1 MTKLPFN
8 RGDDPWMTAHL
19 WLGKNDLDPGFLE
32 QVALT
37 LTPTPTLSPT
47 STPTLTLTLTITLTS
62 TCSS

>member
-32 QVALT
+32 QVAL
-37 LTPTPTLSPT
+37 PSP
-47 STPTLTLTLTITLTS
+47 
-62 TCSS
+62 